1 MPLSLRLVSGPL
13 LALTV
18 LGACGDASPDIESE
32 GGVTVSCAL
41 NGASDFASQCRL
53 VEMGEGAA
61 AYFVMR
67 HPDGGFRKLALAE
80 TPAGFVELDGSQQ
93 AESWREGDEVL
104 LQIGDDRYRWM
115 EPADE

>member
-1 MPLSLRLVSGPL
+1 MAISQRLLPISLLTLPVLAACEVSPE
-13 LALTV
+13 
-18 LGACGDASPDIESE
+18 IESE

-41 NGASDFASQCRL
+41 GGASDFSNQCRL

-80 TPAGFVELDGSQQ
+80 APAGFVEFDGSQQ
-93 AESWREGDEVL
+93 AESWREGEEVVL
-104 LQIGDDRYRWM
+104 RIGDDRYRWM
-115 EPADE
+115 EPADD